1 MVPGTGNIRRYNDYG
16 GSFFYHLTQ
25 GGRSS
30 GVTQTGRHGI
40 VYGKGGM
47 VPRHK
52 DGTNPLLRKRQRGL
66 AFSVGNMNGLFS
78 HRMSSFL

>member
-1 MVPGTGNIRRYNDYG
+1 M
-16 GSFFYHLTQ
+16 
-25 GGRSS
+25 
-30 GVTQTGRHGI
+30 TQTGRHGI

-66 AFSVGNMNGLFS
+66 AFSVGNMNGFS
-78 HRMSSFL
+78 AIGCLPFFRWSLLYHLLPQPSIQLIPK

>member
-1 MVPGTGNIRRYNDYG
+1 MKSREWFQARVISAVTMTTEAP
-16 GSFFYHLTQ
+16 FFYHLTQ

-66 AFSVGNMNGLFS
+66 AFSVGNMNGF
-78 HRMSSFL
+78 FQP